1 MEPEFS
7 VDEKPIRIVK
17 YYLTASSRSRTTEVY
32 QNRESGKLVRVYYFK
47 SGRVEYT
54 PISDI
59 PQELT
64 VRYTD
69 SKEFIEYSDNPQP
82 YTAPVTLRNSE
93 TAQTQP
99 FCPKCGFRLNSSGE
113 CTNCSVGGAAC

>member
-1 MEPEFS
+1 MTFS

-17 YYLTASSRSRTTEVY
+17 YYLIASSRSRTTEVY

-54 PISDI
+54 PVSEI

-69 SKEFIEYSDNPQP
+69 SKEFIEYSNNPQP
-82 YTAPVTLRNSE
+82 YTAPVILRNSE
-93 TAQTQP
+93 SAQTQRN
-99 FCPKCGFRLNSSGE
+99 CPKCGFRLNSSGE
-113 CTNCSVGGAAC
+113 CTNCREGGIA

>member
-1 MEPEFS
+1 MTFS

-17 YYLTASSRSRTTEVY
+17 YYLIASSRSRTTEVY

-54 PISDI
+54 PVSDI

-69 SKEFIEYSDNPQP
+69 SKVFIEYSNNPQP
-82 YTAPVTLRNSE
+82 YTAPVFLRNSDAFPPRE
-93 TAQTQP
+93 
-99 FCPKCGFRLNSSGE
+99 
-113 CTNCSVGGAAC
+113 GGAAC